1 MSTLHFSAEQFI
13 KPDVLAGP
21 LDWFKK
27 EMGVTEATKLYLNV
41 LLLNLAAEAV
51 AAAWCRRGG
60 NFALGWIENGG
71 LLRRSTHALRQ
82 LGIVPDM
89 EQNVVFRM
97 CLGLVEYEKCVN
109 WRWLFTV
116 YQQWYDGQVAFVN
129 SDLQTEL
136 ARLSVVIYSPTIPGL
151 SCTFNPWTLVFE
163 KGDVTFTNK

>member
-13 KPDVLAGP
+13 KPSTLAGP

-27 EMGVTEATKLYLNV
+27 EIGVTESTKLYLNV

-71 LLRRSTHALRQ
+71 LLRRTALALRQ
-82 LGIVPDM
+82 LGIEQDM

-129 SDLQTEL
+129 SNLQTEL

-151 SCTFNPWTLVFE
+151 SCTFNPWALVFE
-163 KGDVTFTNK
+163 KGDVTFTYK